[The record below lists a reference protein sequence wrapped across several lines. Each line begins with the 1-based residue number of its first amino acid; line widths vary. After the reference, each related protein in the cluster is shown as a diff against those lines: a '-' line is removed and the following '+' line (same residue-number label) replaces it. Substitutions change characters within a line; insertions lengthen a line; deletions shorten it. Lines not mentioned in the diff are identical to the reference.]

1 MRNRGWRARQFS
13 PRRRSCSGSGGTSNS
28 GGEITLQ
35 EIDDPPERHDQE
47 DRHPANELQKLQAQG
62 TTNFLPDIAMIDN
75 SNYPVLA
82 ATNKLEIV
90 LGVIQDV

>member
-1 MRNRGWRARQFS
+1 
-13 PRRRSCSGSGGTSNS
+13 
-28 GGEITLQ
+28 
-35 EIDDPPERHDQE
+35 
-47 DRHPANELQKLQAQG
+47 
-62 TTNFLPDIAMIDN
+62 LPDIAMIDN

>member
-1 MRNRGWRARQFS
+1 VRGNSRLDGAHARAPAAPRTAEARS
-13 PRRRSCSGSGGTSNS
+13 PSRRSTTHPNVTIKKTG
-28 GGEITLQ
+28 I
-35 EIDDPPERHDQE
+35 
-47 DRHPANELQKLQAQG
+47 PANELQKLQAQA